1 MRTPQFPNDSPSLA
15 CRTLLKT
22 AEQFEE
28 LFALRKAT
36 DFNLEQTEET
46 EEKADQPQQ
55 EDVENEA
62 LEQAMTLEKQC
73 EQFRLARL
81 AVAEMV
87 EEALRP
93 RSPKRTNHR
102 SLSRGKQRLNHSPSA
117 PSLRAKPMLPKAAFV
132 PEERR
137 RKVSSPRSSPSERP
151 QGPNVRTPSSAE
163 VRLLARIQRVD
174 QLTPRS
180 QDGSRSL
187 TPRRQDFQMPSADQ
201 EQLLPQERSPR
212 ARKKQAKTMGLD
224 EEERAKCNGSLAA
237 QATILLQRRREVA
250 TLRRYQATRVQSLP
264 RQRSLRQQRSSVP
277 KESRSLEETCP
288 ARKIAH
294 EKVALKPAENGH
306 KLAVDDVFLGCHGPF
321 DTGEEVCLAGDDA
334 KEDEDT
340 DTVPMPGFTL
350 EVSRLPPEATD
361 ASLRKMCQCF
371 GVKVMRVRRP
381 NTFEAEVLLGPLA
394 EPERSRRTRLLAS
407 FLENRAGCQ
416 VSVRKT
422 LA

>member
-1 MRTPQFPNDSPSLA
+1 
-15 CRTLLKT
+15 
-22 AEQFEE
+22 
-28 LFALRKAT
+28 
-36 DFNLEQTEET
+36 
-46 EEKADQPQQ
+46 
-55 EDVENEA
+55 
-62 LEQAMTLEKQC
+62 MTLEKQC

-151 QGPNVRTPSSAE
+151 DLGSV
-163 VRLLARIQRVD
+163 LARSPCGRVD
-174 QLTPRS
+174 HTEASRAERENAELSRGA
-180 QDGSRSL
+180 GSH
-187 TPRRQDFQMPSADQ
+187 DFQMPSADQ

-277 KESRSLEETCP
+277 KDMTGGDIGTCP

-321 DTGEEVCLAGDDA
+321 DTGEEVYDA

-416 VSVRKT
+416 ANPTLQLSSLAKSEADPNTPKPGVRRRSRNAKEVGRET
-422 LA
+422 SKHSALETEDQLKSSECCITS